1 MDYFSTNLVETD
13 TGETVLDYTPIRPSN
28 IKQGTDFVARIKVTN
43 TNNQKLEE
51 LALTERIPSGWEF
64 HNESSGTGIEYE
76 YRNVADA
83 RVDTYFD
90 LEKGKS
96 KTFEVNLHATYQG
109 KFYLPMVS
117 VEAMY
122 DPTIFAREKGMWIQV
137 LGQNDEG

>member
-1 MDYFSTNLVETD
+1 M
-13 TGETVLDYTPIRPSN
+13 
-28 IKQGTDFVARIKVTN
+28 
-43 TNNQKLEE
+43 
-51 LALTERIPSGWEF
+51 ALTERIPSGWEF
-64 HNESSGTGIEYE
+64 HNESSGTGVEYE

-90 LEKGKS
+90 LAKGKS

-122 DPTIFAREKGMWIQV
+122 DPTIYAREKGMWVQV